1 VTWII
6 RSDHSIKDKLK
17 KKISNSQPAK
27 IIMGKIEKYIQ
38 QKKRSKRKNIDLKRI
53 MAKFEKKMMMD
64 EIEK

>member
-1 VTWII
+1 MTWII

-17 KKISNSQPAK
+17 KNISNSQPAK

-53 MAKFEKKMMMD
+53 MTKFEKKMMMD

>member
-1 VTWII
+1 
-6 RSDHSIKDKLK
+6 
-17 KKISNSQPAK
+17 
-27 IIMGKIEKYIQ
+27 MGKIEKYIQ